1 MEEKI
6 DLRSLHPSEY
16 PALMAALG
24 QPAYRA
30 KQIFR
35 WLSRGVASFD
45 EMSDLPLALRQTL
58 AERCLLGAPEIL
70 RRQEAKDGTI
80 KYLFG
85 LRDGNSI
92 ESVLMRYD
100 YGDSICLSTQAGCRM
115 GCAFCASY
123 DPARSRNLTAGEIL
137 EQVLFAQRDSGRKV
151 SHIVLMGTG
160 EPLDNYDNVMTF
172 LRLVTHPDG
181 LGLGMRHISLSTC
194 GIVPRIR
201 ELAELR
207 LQLTLSVSLHAP
219 SDELRDRIMPV
230 NKKYPLGVLMPACRD
245 YFEKTG
251 RRISFEYAMIAGF
264 NDTPACAD
272 RLAALLRGMPAHVNL
287 IPLNKVE
294 RSPLEPSSRDT
305 IRRFQGRLE
314 SKNINATVR
323 RSLGGEISAACGQ
336 LRRQQNEVDL

>member
-1 MEEKI
+1 MSELI

-16 PALMAALG
+16 PALMEELG

-30 KQIFR
+30 KQIFK
-35 WLSRGVASFD
+35 WLSRGVVSFD

-58 AERCLLGAPEIL
+58 EERCFLGAPNIL
-70 RRQEAKDGTI
+70 RKQEAKDGTI

-100 YGDSICLSTQAGCRM
+100 YGDSLCLSTQAGCRM

-123 DPARSRNLTAGEIL
+123 DPSRSRDLTAGEIL

-151 SHIVLMGTG
+151 SHLVLMGTG
-160 EPLDNYDNVMTF
+160 EPLDNYENVLTF

-181 LGLGMRHISLSTC
+181 LNLGMRHISLSTC
-194 GIVPRIR
+194 GLVPRIR
-201 ELAELR
+201 ELAKLK

-219 SDELRDRIMPV
+219 NDAIRDRIMPV
-230 NKKYPLGVLMPACRD
+230 NKKYPLEALLPACRE
-245 YFEKTG
+245 YFAATG
-251 RRISFEYAMIAGF
+251 RRISFEYAMIAGV
-264 NDTPACAD
+264 NDSPACAD
-272 RLAALLRGMPAHVNL
+272 QLASLLHGMPVHVNL
-287 IPLNKVE
+287 IPLNEVE
-294 RSPLEPSSRDT
+294 RSALKPSPRET
-305 IRRFQGRLE
+305 IRRFQNRLVGRG
-314 SKNINATVR
+314 INATVR

-336 LRRQQNEVDL
+336 LRRQRNEVDA

>member
-272 RLAALLRGMPAHVNL
+272 RLAVLLRGMPAHVNL